1 MRALTAAAAALALSA
16 CATTAQFHTE
26 AQLDQVALSCGL
38 SYGEVVQEKE
48 EKRLLF
54 LYRVAPKPEQRRC
67 IHAWARKNKLT
78 LVIIEAINEPVS

>member
-1 MRALTAAAAALALSA
+1 MRALIATAATLALSA

-54 LYRVAPKPEQRRC
+54 LYRVAPKLEQRRC
-67 IHAWARKNKLT
+67 LNAWARKNKLT